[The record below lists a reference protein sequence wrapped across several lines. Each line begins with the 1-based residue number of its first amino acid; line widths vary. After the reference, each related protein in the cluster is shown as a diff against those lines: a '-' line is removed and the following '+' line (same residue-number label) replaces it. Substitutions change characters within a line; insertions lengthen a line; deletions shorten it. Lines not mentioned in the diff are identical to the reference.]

1 MKELAEKEFL
11 FWAIKQS
18 ISGVGSFT
26 INKEIKKLVIYISNN
41 LDNND
46 ESNKYIG
53 KVGDKIISYT
63 DINKLSLTNDIYVKI
78 VEGNLMS
85 KLQGDVVYKYFLN
98 SIVLNVLRN
107 MKRDIDN
114 RKRILSDLKK
124 DINEDFNNSFMSRF
138 FDPEVGIMRKEM
150 FSIIKNNT
158 TEQEYLLLSGEI
170 SLDKFSKLR
179 RMPLRTA
186 ERYKNKLAGKLL
198 IILNKSGYTNI
209 I

>member
-1 MKELAEKEFL
+1 
-11 FWAIKQS
+11 
-18 ISGVGSFT
+18 
-26 INKEIKKLVIYISNN
+26 
-41 LDNND
+41 
-46 ESNKYIG
+46 
-53 KVGDKIISYT
+53 
-63 DINKLSLTNDIYVKI
+63 
-78 VEGNLMS
+78 
-85 KLQGDVVYKYFLN
+85 
-98 SIVLNVLRN
+98 

>member
-26 INKEIKKLVIYISNN
+26 INKEIKKLVIYIS
-41 LDNND
+41 NND

-85 KLQGDVVYKYFLN
+85 KLQSNVVYKYFLN

-179 RMPLRTA
+179 GMPLRTA